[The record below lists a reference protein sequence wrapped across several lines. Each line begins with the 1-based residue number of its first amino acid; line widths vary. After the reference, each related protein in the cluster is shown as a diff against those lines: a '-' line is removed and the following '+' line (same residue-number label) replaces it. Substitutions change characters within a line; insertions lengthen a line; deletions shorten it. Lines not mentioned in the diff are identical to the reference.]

1 MAADLEE
8 AKKQIGLI
16 AAMEQ
21 LTTLGQRWTYQLK
34 LAYEQTLKNE
44 KALQKATTAAKNTA
58 AAVNRIAAAAKQA
71 AQYSAGLSKGFSS
84 AGDGGLLLSNSALQS
99 EYFFEYAK
107 KLELS
112 TAIVDSDLRS
122 MDSVFKGINTQT
134 VGLEEALAFLQQ
146 KFRNAADRLNQEDFT
161 RNGEFMRRYNDA
173 KALWEQLKIDA
184 PGSAQASRAFEAF
197 SQLEKQLKDNQS
209 GIVQTLKNTIDNYG
223 KMQDYLR
230 SIRETYDDPELY
242 SGGQLASLL
251 KQAIDKLGGTAGMT
265 DDEIENLRIAN
276 FNFQQAQQSGKTYKL
291 DLTVGN
297 QTLTTIAD
305 RDPQEFIDALMAALE
320 NARRSAA

>member
-1 MAADLEE
+1 MAADLEAE
-8 AKKQIGLI
+8 KKRIGLI

-21 LTTLGQRWTYQLK
+21 LTTNAQRWAYQLK

-44 KALQKATTAAKNTA
+44 AALKKANTAAKNTA
-58 AAVNRIAAAAKQA
+58 VSVSKIAAAAKQA
-71 AQYSAGLSKGFSS
+71 AQYSAGLPKNFSGADGSLLYSKE
-84 AGDGGLLLSNSALQS
+84 AMES
-99 EYFFEYAK
+99 EYFWEYAK

-122 MDSVFKGINTQT
+122 LDSVFKGINTRT

-146 KFRNAADRLNQEDFT
+146 KFRNAADRLNTEDLT
-161 RNGEFMRRYNDA
+161 RSGDFMRRYNEA
-173 KALWEQLKIDA
+173 KALWERLKEEA
-184 PGSAQASRAFEAF
+184 PGSAQASRAYEAF
-197 SQLEKQLKDNQS
+197 FQLEKQLKDNQS
-209 GIVQTLKNTIDNYG
+209 GIVQTLKNTIETYG
-223 KMQDYLR
+223 KAQDYLR
-230 SIRETYDDPELY
+230 SIKETYDDPELY
-242 SGGQLASLL
+242 TGGNLAALL

-276 FNFQQAQQSGKTYKL
+276 FNFQQAQQSGKTYRL